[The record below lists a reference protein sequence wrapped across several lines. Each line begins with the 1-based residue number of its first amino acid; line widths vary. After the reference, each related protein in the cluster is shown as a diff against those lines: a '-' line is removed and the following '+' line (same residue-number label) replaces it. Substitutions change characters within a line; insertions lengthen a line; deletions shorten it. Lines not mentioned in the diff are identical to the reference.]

1 MTGGSRAFTCGL
13 VCLAILSLSTPA
25 EAGRYLHPPREE
37 NRWPI
42 EVFARADSF
51 QFRYKDFLQ
60 AQFHGVKPERLPA
73 WLDVETDSLGFGES
87 VVARLTRVEG
97 NEDAIRTRLLDLVSH
112 RYEIGLTQF
121 GPEPR
126 FPAVNFVLGHR
137 DGSLTLVPFDANET
151 KEPLLDLDVVHYL
164 VERCA
169 FLTDGEDDS
178 DRVVLTRGNLQE
190 VDIWYPTL
198 ACEVLHTH
206 TIPGNINPTGYL
218 EYFEGSDRDM
228 VLVSREF
235 QLPLRGLVLPAK

>member
-1 MTGGSRAFTCGL
+1 MRLKGVTAVLLLLGA
-13 VCLAILSLSTPA
+13 VPA
-25 EAGRYLHPPREE
+25 LGAGTQMHPPREE

-42 EVFARADSF
+42 EVFARVDSF
-51 QFRYKDFLQ
+51 QIRYRGFLQ
-60 AQFHGVKPERLPA
+60 AQFHGVEPDRLPA

-97 NEDAIRTRLLDLVSH
+97 NEDAIRARLLDLVSH

-121 GPEPR
+121 GPEPS

-137 DGSLTLVPFDANET
+137 DGSLTLVPFDASET
-151 KEPLLDLDVVHYL
+151 KEPLLDLDAVQYL
-164 VERCA
+164 VERGA

-178 DRVVLTRGNLQE
+178 DLVVLTRGNLQE

-198 ACEVLHTH
+198 AREVLHTH